1 MAKRKSRGGKK
12 AGARTA
18 ASRGRSAASQR
29 RPKFRITRIARSVG
43 AAAGP
48 AALAGAGAAA
58 ALAVDPGV
66 PVATIATG
74 GGPVVVAISFGH
86 AQHGQYTIQLFD
98 PAGTTELLRQPGLN
112 TDATPDQFTL
122 SGTPAQL
129 NQHLLQWSGAVSA
142 FTPAPGQQFSVTF
155 DVTQNGAG
163 VPGGHVSRTGPLNIT
178 QAFVGVLRLVTP

>member
-1 MAKRKSRGGKK
+1 MAKRKSLGGKR

-18 ASRGRSAASQR
+18 ASRGRRTAGQR
-29 RPKFRITRIARSVG
+29 RPKFRITRVARSVG
-43 AAAGP
+43 AAAAGP
-48 AALAGAGAAA
+48 AGAAA
-58 ALAVDPGV
+58 ALAVDEV
-66 PVATIATG
+66 PAATIATG

-112 TDATPDQFTL
+112 TDSTPDQFTL

-163 VPGGHVSRTGPLNIT
+163 VPGGHVPRTGPLNIT
-178 QAFVGVLRLVTP
+178 QAFVGVLRLVTQ